1 MMSNLASRPQ
11 VKICG
16 MRDEAT
22 IRAMAG
28 LNVAYIGLVFAP
40 SKRQVTQEQAAALLR
55 TIRATPMN
63 GGKPPRAVGVFVNP
77 SLESLADTL
86 AQVPLDVVQLHGGES
101 AAFCREVGA
110 RFGVEVWRVLGV
122 QEELGEPEGVA
133 AGGALSDGRDET
145 NGNDGTMHALMG
157 AGRIAEYEGAVSAIL
172 VDTAGG
178 GTGRTFRWEL
188 IPAYQEAARRHGLRL
203 IVAGG
208 LTPDNVGEL
217 VASYGPDGVDISSGV
232 ETDGV
237 KDIDKIVA
245 FAERVDLS

>member
-1 MMSNLASRPQ
+1 MNNLASRPQ

-16 MRDEAT
+16 LRDETT

-28 LNVAYIGLVFAP
+28 LNVAYIGLVFAS
-40 SKRQVTQEQAAALLR
+40 SKRQVTPEQAAALLR

-63 GGKPPRAVGVFVNP
+63 GGGPPRAVGVFVNP
-77 SLESLADTL
+77 TLESLAATL
-86 AQVPLDVVQLHGGES
+86 AQAPLDVVQLHGGES

-110 RFGVEVWRVLGV
+110 RFGVEVWRALSV
-122 QEELGEPEGVA
+122 QEEPGEHEKIA
-133 AGGALSDGRDET
+133 AVGATGDGRDET
-145 NGNDGTMHALMG
+145 DGTGG
-157 AGRIAEYEGAVSAIL
+157 AVHSLTGAERIAEYEGAVSAIL
-172 VDTAGG
+172 LDTAGG

-208 LTPDNVGEL
+208 LTPDNVGAL
-217 VASYGPDGVDISSGV
+217 AASYRPDGVDISSGV

-237 KDIDKIVA
+237 KDIDKIAA
-245 FAERVDLS
+245 FAERVDQS

>member
-1 MMSNLASRPQ
+1 MNQIAGKTE

-16 MRDEAT
+16 LRDEAT

-28 LNVAYIGLVFAP
+28 LPVDCIGFIFAP
-40 SKRQVTQEQAAALLR
+40 SKRQVTPEQAAALLR
-55 TIRATPMN
+55 AARATSMN

-77 SLESLADTL
+77 TLESLADTL
-86 AQVPLDVVQLHGGES
+86 SQVPLDVVQLHGGES

-110 RFGVEVWRVLGV
+110 RFGVEVWRVLSV
-122 QEELGEPEGVA
+122 QESDEVTAASGAEARVAEYAGSVA
-133 AGGALSDGRDET
+133 A
-145 NGNDGTMHALMG
+145 
-157 AGRIAEYEGAVSAIL
+157 IL
-172 VDTAGG
+172 IDTAGG

-188 IPAYQEAARRHGLRL
+188 IPAYREAARRHGMRL

-217 VASYGPDGVDISSGV
+217 VSAYRPDGVDISSGV

-237 KDIDKIVA
+237 KDIDKIAA